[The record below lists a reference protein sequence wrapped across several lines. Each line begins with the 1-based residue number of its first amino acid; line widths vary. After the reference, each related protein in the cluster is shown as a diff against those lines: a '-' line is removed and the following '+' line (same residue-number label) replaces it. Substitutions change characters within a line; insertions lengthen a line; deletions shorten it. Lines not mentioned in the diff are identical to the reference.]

1 MTSRVFQWRHG
12 RFMTFLNAF
21 KSHDRLIFSVMVIS
35 AVLLTA
41 ARTIA
46 PFEVKSDQATQLE
59 VAQRLVQGMGI
70 TTTNAPPRV
79 AGDIF
84 PEPPAKY
91 LTDWPPGF
99 SLLVAAFLYVG
110 VPLLMTLE
118 IIYAATTII
127 GWIGW
132 AIIAGHVIARRSDYG
147 KLSSFLHLTVCALI
161 PILFTP
167 WWGGTDLFLWAGI
180 PFVFMCCFGIDGKQ
194 PSLLS
199 IGLAGLLFGFLFAMR
214 FTSLFV
220 GLAATLVLFQ
230 VSYPRVKIFLTR
242 LTVFGVS
249 ALTVMLPVG
258 IFLIRAQSPINPS
271 LDIPSRIAVDI
282 PKVADH
288 TGSLFSTTR
297 YVLRGLHFTTIL
309 VLGHPLLQQLIY
321 TLRVHWLTY
330 LTGIISLIIILSLPL
345 YLWRSVSANGHKVK
359 DDVTLGLSF
368 LPLSLVIFL
377 VATAFATWPYYL
389 EVTRYYEPVG
399 LCGVFIFYRLANR
412 RGIHEIV
419 KKTSKAIVLIFI
431 AYVVLYSPALAL
443 TQRRASL
450 VIAILGFTPSTL
462 RYQSTS
468 QKIEYPSHRLYSR
481 KESSRENV
489 KQLYRDNPEAL
500 FYTDNYG
507 YFIYDGFQGGP
518 VPGRNLRP
526 LPTPAFW
533 RSAYTTKP
541 VRIFWVVDFGTPL
554 RFIPDSNKQLIFSD
568 PIERTKILVSD
579 FPAGP
584 FLPTNQL
591 AEKK

>member
-1 MTSRVFQWRHG
+1 MASRVFQLNDRL
-12 RFMTFLNAF
+12 MTFLCVF
-21 KSHDRLIFSVMVIS
+21 KTQDRLVFSLIVMS

-79 AGDIF
+79 PGDVF
-84 PEPPAKY
+84 PEPPPQY

-99 SLLVAAFLYVG
+99 SLLVAAFMYIG
-110 VPLLMTLE
+110 IPLLVTLE
-118 IIYAATTII
+118 IIYAITTIT
-127 GWIGW
+127 GWVGW
-132 AIIAGHVIARRSDYG
+132 AIIAGHVIARPSGYG
-147 KLSSFLHLTVCALI
+147 KSSSFIHLTVCALI

-180 PFVFMCCFGIDGKQ
+180 PFVFMCCLGIGGKQ

-199 IGLAGLLFGFLFAMR
+199 IGFAGILFGSLFALR
-214 FTSLFV
+214 YTSLFV

-230 VSYPRVKIFLTR
+230 VSYPRIKILLTR
-242 LTVFGVS
+242 LTVFGLS
-249 ALTVMLPVG
+249 ALTVMLPVV
-258 IFLIRAQSPINPS
+258 IFLIRAQSARNVSLDNPS
-271 LDIPSRIAVDI
+271 GVAVDI

-288 TGSLFSTTR
+288 PVSLFSTMR
-297 YVLRGLHFTTIL
+297 YVVRGLHFTSIL
-309 VLGHPLLQQLIY
+309 VLGHPLLQQIIY
-321 TLRVHWLTY
+321 TLKVNWLAY
-330 LTGIISLIIILSLPL
+330 STGIISLTIIVSLPL
-345 YLWRSVSANGHKVK
+345 LLWRGASANGPKVK

-368 LPLSLVIFL
+368 LPLSLVVFL
-377 VATAFATWPYYL
+377 MATAFATWPYYL

-412 RGIHEIV
+412 RGIHKAV
-419 KKTSKAIVLIFI
+419 RKASKAIVLTFI
-431 AYVVLYSPALAL
+431 LYVGLYPPAVAF

-450 VIAILGFTPSTL
+450 VISILGFTPRTF

-468 QKIEYPSHRLYSR
+468 QEIVYPSYRLYSR
-481 KESSRENV
+481 KESSREKV
-489 KQLYRDNPEAL
+489 KQLYKDNPEAL

-526 LPTPAFW
+526 LPNPAFW
-533 RSAYTTKP
+533 RRAYTTRP
-541 VRIFWVVDFGTPL
+541 VKIFWVVDAGTPL
-554 RFIPDSNKQLIFSD
+554 RFIPDSNKQLLFSD
-568 PIERTKILVSD
+568 PIERMKVVASD
-579 FPAGP
+579 FPVGP
-584 FLPTNQL
+584 ISSTNQL
-591 AEKK
+591 AGNK